1 MEKRRKSSFAN
12 SFTTITLLMILFVK
26 LILSLIF
33 FVYLRS
39 IVINL
44 TETNTK
50 NNVAYSKELIVSG
63 IKEHEQALDHAAVG
77 IAYLLRQSDVSAEE
91 IKLFLNDMIK
101 RLPDILDVYFTN
113 NRMWNQTGGF
123 AVFGSGWIPD
133 HDWDNTNRL
142 WFTDAKKAGGEIA
155 YSQPYLDAD
164 TGDIVITISKAI
176 FNESSDIGVIAADVT
191 VNSLW
196 GIIDSVK
203 SYLSQ
208 EIYIINK
215 DGLFIAHEDISSILE
230 KDFFTEK
237 DIEVYRTSVLNESE
251 FMRIDKMRLI
261 YSSAI
266 PQTEW
271 TLVYVIP
278 SSTIFSSTNL
288 FTMRLII
295 FTIAMFICVTTVT
308 LIIAHTR
315 ITKPLTDVIFVS
327 DALIRDDFSVSIK
340 QFRDD
345 EIGALQ
351 DALVKIRDKLKSNI
365 DSLQKKY
372 IEKE

>member
-1 MEKRRKSSFAN
+1 MKRRWNTSFAK
-12 SFTTITLLMILFVK
+12 SFTTITLLMILFIK

-33 FVYLRS
+33 FIYLRS

-63 IKEHEQALDHAAVG
+63 IKEHEQALSHAAAG
-77 IAYLLRQSDVSAEE
+77 IAYLFRQSNVSAEE
-91 IKLFLNDMIK
+91 MMLFFNDLTK
-101 RLPDILDVYFTN
+101 ELPDILDIYFTN

-133 HDWDNTNRL
+133 NDWDNTNRR
-142 WFTDAKKAGGEIA
+142 WFTDAKKAEGDTA
-155 YSQPYLDAD
+155 YSQPYVDAD
-164 TGDIVITISKAI
+164 TGDIVVTFSKAV
-176 FNESSDIGVIAADVT
+176 FNGSSDIGVIAADVT

-196 GIIDSVK
+196 GIINSVK
-203 SYLSQ
+203 SDSNQ
-208 EIYIINK
+208 EIYIINA
-215 DGLFIAHEDISSILE
+215 DGLFIAHEDIGVVLK

-237 DIEVYRTSVLNESE
+237 NIEMYRQSVLNETE
-251 FMRIDKMRLI
+251 FIKIDKNQLI

-271 TLVYVIP
+271 TLVSVIP
-278 SSTIFSSTNL
+278 SAAIFSSTNL
-288 FTMRLII
+288 FTMRLVI
-295 FTIAMFICVTTVT
+295 FTIVMFICVTTVT
-308 LIIAHTR
+308 LFTAYRT
-315 ITKPLTDVIFVS
+315 ITMPLTNIMFVS
-327 DALIRDDFSVSIK
+327 DALANNDFNVKITK
-340 QFRDD
+340 FRND

-351 DALVKIRDKLKSNI
+351 DSLIKIRDSLKSNI
-365 DSLQKKY
+365 ESLQKQI